1 MPYFQPLVFRR
12 GTPMSTT
19 PSRSASGPMSCWT
32 GSMPIVV
39 SSSFFRLSC
48 AALRGG
54 SGGAGTASTGSGIT
68 GGGGMSGG
76 AGGAGGAS
84 SVGAGG
90 GAGSVWFGSGVC
102 ACAITPGASTES
114 ASVAKA
120 PRSAPFH
127 FRCLCRVVMTL
138 EREQGG
144 DGQHVGVCLRD
155 GAVRRPRVRTRPEEG
170 VGEVHDDVLL
180 AF

>member
-54 SGGAGTASTGSGIT
+54 SGGAG
-68 GGGGMSGG
+68 
-76 AGGAGGAS
+76 GAS
-84 SVGAGG
+84 PVGAGG